1 MSELRKDI
9 VTREWVIIAPERAE
23 RKSHRDLAQSTKL
36 NPPSGKDADRAS
48 CPFCPGREEAEPEIW
63 AWRAPGGLP
72 NSPQWDVRV
81 IPNKYPA
88 LEMKGP
94 IARHDYTI
102 YDCMSGVGAH
112 EIVIETPHHN
122 VGLAE
127 LSADHLAHVV
137 EAYQARYRAL
147 SEVPGIAH
155 VSVFKNHGW
164 AAGETV
170 HHAHSQIVATPMIPQ
185 LVWNNMQGQAQYRE
199 YRDACVYC
207 SIVETEQAL
216 DERLIVANDDFVA
229 VSPFASR
236 YPFEVWIIPQ
246 RHTASFAYMSAG
258 ERLAFAQV
266 LRTILARLAEELDDP
281 PYNYTIFSPPCQ
293 LDQDT
298 LLHWHMEIIPRL
310 SVIAGFEL
318 GSNIFINTVRPEEAC
333 QSMRPKPERSV
344 QSQNSRTVG
353 T

>member
-9 VTREWVIIAPERAE
+9 VTREWVIIAPERADRE
-23 RKSHRDLAQSTKL
+23 PHRGLARSTKL
-36 NPPSGKDADRAS
+36 DPQPGESTEHVS
-48 CPFCPGREEAEPEIW
+48 CPFCPGREELEPEIW

-81 IPNKYPA
+81 VPNKYPA

-94 IARHDYTI
+94 ASRHDYAI

-112 EIVIETPHHN
+112 EIVIETPLHD

-127 LSADHLAHVV
+127 LSTDHLAHVV

-170 HHAHSQIVATPMIPQ
+170 RHAHSQIVATPVIPQ
-185 LVWNNMQGQAQYRE
+185 LVWDNMQGQAQYRE

-216 DERLIVANDDFVA
+216 DERLIAANDHFVA

-246 RHTASFAYMSAG
+246 RHAASFAYVSAD

-266 LRTILARLAEELDDP
+266 VRTMLSRLAEELNDP

-318 GSNIFINTVRPEEAC
+318 GSNIFINTVRPEDAC
-333 QSMRPKPERSV
+333 QSLRADPERSMER
-344 QSQNSRTVG
+344 SSPHSVG
-353 T
+353 S